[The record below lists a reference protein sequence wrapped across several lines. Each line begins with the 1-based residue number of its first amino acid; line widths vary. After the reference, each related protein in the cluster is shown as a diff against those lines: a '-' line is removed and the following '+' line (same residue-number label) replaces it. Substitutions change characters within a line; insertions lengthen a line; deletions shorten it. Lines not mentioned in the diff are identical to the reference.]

1 MNVIKIDKHVPLP
14 KPATYQG
21 GRQGSKYNFLK
32 TLEVGDSFEINSNT
46 HGMTPKSAMTACYTL
61 AKNYRKSS
69 SFKFRDFRISVRT
82 TSGTSDSPETIRIWR
97 VQ

>member
-32 TLEVGDSFEINSNT
+32 TLEVGDSFEISGNT
-46 HGMTPKSAMTACYTL
+46 AGMSPKSAMCACYTL

-69 SFKFRDFRISVRT
+69 SFKLKDFRVSVRT
-82 TSGTSDSPETIRIWR
+82 TRGTSENPKAIRIWR

>member
-32 TLEVGDSFEINSNT
+32 TLEVGDSFEISGNT
-46 HGMTPKSAMTACYTL
+46 AGMSPKSAMCACYTL

-69 SFKFRDFRISVRT
+69 SFKLKNFRVSVRT
-82 TSGTSDSPETIRIWR
+82 TSGTSADPKAIRIWR

>member
-14 KPATYQG
+14 KAATYQG
-21 GRQGSKYNFLK
+21 GRPRSRFHFLK
-32 TLEVGDSFEINSNT
+32 TLEVGDSFEINGNT
-46 HGMTPKSAMTACYTL
+46 PGISPKSAMTACYTL

-69 SFKFRDFRISVRT
+69 SFKFKDFRVSVRT
-82 TSGTSDSPETIRIWR
+82 TSGTSADPKSIRIWR